1 MQGGLGGRR
10 RCVGSLMRGEGRRGG
25 ARLELGEPFL
35 WSSPAYHTDGDEP
48 RGPGLKGFLNLYVE

>member
-1 MQGGLGGRR
+1 
-10 RCVGSLMRGEGRRGG
+10 MRGEGRRGG